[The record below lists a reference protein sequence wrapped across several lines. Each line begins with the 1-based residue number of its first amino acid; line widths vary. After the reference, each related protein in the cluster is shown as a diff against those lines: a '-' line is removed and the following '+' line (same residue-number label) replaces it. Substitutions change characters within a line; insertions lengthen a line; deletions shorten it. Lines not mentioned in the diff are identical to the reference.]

1 MLCESAEMICGYL
14 ALLRRLVVIAAQCDK
29 IIIIKPPRIVRCD
42 RRYMMNRQIARTIY
56 AVFKTNAAHVKIAF
70 EYMCPLVFPLRR
82 TAEHVNLFVVFIMR
96 FWLPRTYESFWVHSA
111 AVYTRFKHYITC
123 HLRAKQDRPPKISVI
138 PSVEAVIIYTLL
150 IIIISHTK
158 CNIQAHVLL
167 CLPCNSL

>member
-29 IIIIKPPRIVRCD
+29 VIIIKPPRIVRCYG
-42 RRYMMNRQIARTIY
+42 RYMMNRQIARTIY

-111 AVYTRFKHYITC
+111 AVYTRF
-123 HLRAKQDRPPKISVI
+123 
-138 PSVEAVIIYTLL
+138 
-150 IIIISHTK
+150 
-158 CNIQAHVLL
+158 
-167 CLPCNSL
+167 